1 MKTTFMAAGA
11 ALALISLP
19 AAAADTG
26 FYISGNFGQAQ
37 YGDLSQDE
45 FDEVTDIVLSE
56 LGVTLLNGGSSLDDE
71 GSPWSLVAGWRF
83 SPYFALEAGYVNL
96 GTAEYRASGT
106 VFIPGIGSVN
116 GGFGVDISAK
126 GPLVAVAG
134 FAPLGER
141 FDVHGRLGLLFADTE
156 FDVTVSLEGL
166 SESDSFSASSQDV
179 FFGIGASFHF
189 TDNLSASL
197 DYSLF
202 QDVGDEDE
210 TGESKVDAITL
221 GLTYR
226 F

>member
-11 ALALISLP
+11 ALALICLP

-37 YGDLSQDE
+37 YGDLSQED
-45 FDEVTDIVLSE
+45 FDFATDVLLDE
-56 LGVTLLNGGSSLDDE
+56 LGLTLLDGGSSLDDK
-71 GSPWSLVAGWRF
+71 GSPWSITAGWRF
-83 SPYFALEAGYVNL
+83 SPYLAVEAGYVNL
-96 GTAEYRASGT
+96 GTAEYRANGT
-106 VFIPGIGSVN
+106 VSIPGIGAVD
-116 GGFGVDISAK
+116 GAFGVDISAK
-126 GPLVAVAG
+126 GPFVAVAG

-141 FDVHGRLGLLFADTE
+141 FDLHARLGMLFADTE
-156 FDVTVSLEGL
+156 FDLTLSLQGL
-166 SESDSFSASSQDV
+166 SESESFSASSQDV
-179 FFGIGASFHF
+179 FFGLGASFHF
-189 TDNLSASL
+189 TENLSASL

-202 QDVGDEDE
+202 QDVGDEEE